1 MAQQTCD
8 QITTNFTDEYIA
20 SHFDE
25 TIIRV
30 VICDSANPIPGPNT
44 KIIFSYMDESAVI
57 FMEGQRVSF
66 MLE

>member
-8 QITTNFTDEYIA
+8 QITANFTDEYIA

-30 VICDSANPIPGPNT
+30 VICDSILRTPNDKLT
-44 KIIFSYMDESAVI
+44 FTYMDGTAVL
-57 FMEGQRVSF
+57 FVGGGQISF

>member
-8 QITTNFTDEYIA
+8 QITANFTDEYIA

-30 VICDSANPIPGPNT
+30 VICDSNNKFT
-44 KIIFSYMDESAVI
+44 FTYMNGTAVL
-57 FMEGQRVSF
+57 FVGGGQISF